1 MEIVIVVSML
11 IIVAVLLQLRERK
24 SEARQLEDL
33 LPIYKIENDLLLS
46 KQGDITAV
54 FRVELPEIFSL
65 SADEYE
71 ALHHTWVRAIKLL
84 PAGTILHK
92 QDWFMEA
99 AYQGNFQQEEAPTFL
114 EHESERFFHGR
125 PILEQECYIMIT
137 RRGDGRKLS
146 NSLFSNL
153 LRPSLIAADSISTQ
167 ANQDFSDKLGQFAK
181 LLTDGGW
188 IGIRRMS
195 GEEISGTKES
205 PGLLERYLFLQQ
217 RQEEPL
223 IRDIRF
229 KPEMMI
235 GEKYCQIFS
244 MADVEDMPAMTGAR
258 ITYDKYST
266 DKSRFSVGF
275 AAPVGQILACNHIYN
290 QVIVIE
296 DTQRVLKKM
305 ETKRKRLQSL
315 SAYSRENSIGRDA
328 VNAFL
333 NEAISQGRQPVK
345 AHFNVM
351 VWTDKQSEL
360 KELRNRVSS
369 ALAQMDAHPRQ
380 ETTGAAQLFWGCMP
394 GNEADLPVNEQLDT
408 FAEQATCFIA
418 QEAAYRDSIS
428 DFGLRVVDRTGRPIW
443 LDISDMPMRNGTISN
458 RNKVVIG
465 ASGSGKSLLMA
476 HLHRSYYEQGAHIVI
491 IDVGHSYRG
500 LCEILGGYY
509 FFYDEKNS
517 IRFNPFWV
525 DESDM
530 MDTEKKESLKSLIL
544 ALWKKD
550 DENFRRSEYVALSNA
565 IHTYYEYLEEH
576 ADIFPCFNSFY
587 DFVKHQYVA
596 ILQKDEVKEKDFD
609 IANFL
614 YVLRPFY
621 GDGEFGYLL
630 NSKEKLDLLH
640 HRFIVFELDNVKDH
654 PILFPII
661 TLIIMEMFISKMRK
675 LKGIRKVIT
684 IEEAWKALTRAGMA
698 EFLKYLYKTIRKF
711 FGEAIVVSQE
721 IDDIISSPI
730 VKEAIIN
737 NADCKIML
745 DMRKFSNRFDQIQ
758 ATMGMQD
765 KGKMM
770 VLSLNKANDP
780 HRKYR
785 EFYVDLSGQVMKVY
799 GFEPSPAEYYAY
811 TTEEREKVLVQ
822 QYADRFG
829 GDLKKGIRALLADKR
844 EKGEG

>member
-1 MEIVIVVSML
+1 MAIVIVVSML
-11 IIVAVLLQLRERK
+11 IIVAVMLQLRERK
-24 SEARQLEDL
+24 SEARRLEDL

-46 KQGDITAV
+46 KQGDVTAV

-65 SADEYE
+65 SSDEYE

-99 AYQGNFQQEEAPTFL
+99 AYQGNFRQEEAPTFL

-125 PILEQECYIMIT
+125 PVLEHECYIMIT

-146 NSLFSNL
+146 NSLLSNL
-153 LRPSLIAADSISTQ
+153 LRPSLASADPISTQ
-167 ANQDFSDKLGQFAK
+167 AYHDFSDKLGQFAK

-188 IGIRRMS
+188 ISIRRMS
-195 GEEISGTKES
+195 GEELSGTKDS

-235 GEKYCQIFS
+235 GEKYCQVFS

-290 QVIVIE
+290 QVIAIE

-315 SAYSRENSIGRDA
+315 SAYSRENSISRDA

-333 NEAISQGRQPVK
+333 NEAISEGRQPVK
-345 AHFNVM
+345 AHFNVI
-351 VWTDKQSEL
+351 VWTDKRAEL

-408 FAEQATCFIA
+408 FAEQATCFIS

-428 DFGLRVVDRTGRPIW
+428 DFGLRVVDRTGKPIW
-443 LDISDMPMRNGTISN
+443 LDISDEPMRKGIITN
-458 RNKVVIG
+458 RNKAVFG
-465 ASGSGKSLLMA
+465 GSGSGKSMLMN
-476 HLHRSYYEQGAHIVI
+476 HLHRSYYEQGAHII
-491 IDVGHSYRG
+491 IVDVGHSYQG
-500 LCEILGGYY
+500 LCKLLNGYY
-509 FFYDEKNS
+509 FTYSEKNP
-517 IRFNPFWV
+517 IKFNPFHL
-525 DESDM
+525 DGSDV
-530 MDTEKKESLKSLIL
+530 MDTEKKESLKTLLL

-550 DENFRRSEYVALSNA
+550 DEVFRRSEYVALSNA
-565 IHTYYEYLEEH
+565 LHLYFEH
-576 ADIFPCFNSFY
+576 IAAHPEVFPCFNSFY
-587 DFVKHQYVA
+587 DYVRDHYVGVLA
-596 ILQKDEVKEKDFD
+596 AEGVKEKDFD
-609 IANFL
+609 IENFL
-614 YVLRPFY
+614 YVLRPY
-621 GDGEFGYLL
+621 YQDGEFGYLL
-630 NSKEKLDLLH
+630 NSRENLDVMH
-640 HRFIVFELDNVKDH
+640 QRFIVFELDNVKDH
-654 PILFPII
+654 PILFPVV

-684 IEEAWKALTRAGMA
+684 IEEAWKAIARAGMA
-698 EFLKYLYKTIRKF
+698 EFLKYLYKTVRKF

-721 IDDIISSPI
+721 LDDVISSPI
-730 VKEAIIN
+730 VREAILN
-737 NADCKIML
+737 NADCKILL
-745 DMRKFSNRFDQIQ
+745 DMRKFANRFDQIQ

-765 KGKMM
+765 KGRPM

-780 HRKYR
+780 SRKYR
-785 EFYVDLSGQVMKVY
+785 EFYVDLAGLWMKVFGY
-799 GFEPSPAEYYAY
+799 EPAPAEYYAY

-829 GDLKKGIRALLADKR
+829 GDLKKGIRALLNDMR